1 MSLSGKLIVIE
12 GGDASGKATQT
23 EALKQKLE
31 ADGHRVETFDFP
43 HYQNTVGGLISECL
57 RGERGDFI
65 ALDSRIVSLMFG
77 ADRYESKTLFTKWL
91 EEGAVVI
98 LDRYTSANMLHQGAK
113 IADEEERKKTV
124 KWIYHLEHEVFGLPI
139 PDAVFYLAI
148 PAEVRAG
155 LQKKEGKK
163 ADKAEINLEH
173 QKQVDERAD
182 SIFGIYKNTKKI
194 ECMRDGQL
202 RTVEDIANEV
212 YNQVHSMISSSW
224 FSDAKA
230 EDLSI

>member
-1 MSLSGKLIVIE
+1 M
-12 GGDASGKATQT
+12 
-23 EALKQKLE
+23 
-31 ADGHRVETFDFP
+31 ETLDFP
-43 HYQNTVGGLISECL
+43 HYENTVGGLIGECL
-57 RGERGDFI
+57 HGQRGDFI

-77 ADRYESKTLFTKWL
+77 ADRYESKPLFTKWL
-91 EEGAVVI
+91 KEGAVVI

-113 IADEEERKKTV
+113 ITDEAERRETV
-124 KWIYHLEHEVFGLPI
+124 KWIYHLEHEVFGLPL

-155 LQKKEGKK
+155 LQKTEGKK
-163 ADKAEINLEH
+163 MDKAEIDLEH

-202 RTVEDIANEV
+202 RTVEDINEEL
-212 YNQVHSMISSSW
+212 YNTLNNLVPS
-224 FSDAKA
+224 
-230 EDLSI
+230 